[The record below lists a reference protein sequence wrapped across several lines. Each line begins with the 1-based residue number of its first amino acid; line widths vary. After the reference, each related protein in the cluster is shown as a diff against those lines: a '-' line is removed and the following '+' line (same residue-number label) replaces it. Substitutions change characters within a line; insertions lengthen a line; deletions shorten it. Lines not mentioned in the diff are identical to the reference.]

1 MRKVLLFLFGFA
13 LVIAGIALV
22 LKEWLAVVT
31 VFKGVIGG
39 IVAIVGLVVLCL
51 VNE

>member
-1 MRKVLLFLFGFA
+1 MKKLFLLLFGFI
-13 LVIAGIALV
+13 LVIMGIVLV
-22 LKEWLAVVT
+22 LKEWPEVVT

-39 IVAIVGLVVLCL
+39 LVAIVGLIVLCL